1 MAEKMTKKDWY
12 GVIKGIVEASDYE
25 NKAGAVEFIDHQI
38 ELLANRSNGSKPTK
52 DQRANVEFRKNI
64 AEALRSAGR
73 AVTVT
78 ELMAVMPA
86 VVLTAEGEI
95 PVTNQKVSALLRQMK
110 LNGEV
115 VRTEDKKKAYFA
127 LAE

>member
-1 MAEKMTKKDWY
+1 MTEKMTKKDWY
-12 GVIKGIVEASDYE
+12 GVIKGIVEASDCE
-25 NKAGAVEFIDHQI
+25 NKVGAIEFIDHQM

-52 DQRANVEFRKNI
+52 NQRVNVEFRKNI
-64 AEALRSAGR
+64 AEALRTAGK

-78 ELMAVMPA
+78 ELIGIMPNA
-86 VVLTAEGEI
+86 VLTSEGEI

-110 LNGEV
+110 LAGEV
-115 VRTEDKKKAYFA
+115 VRTEEKKKAHFA